1 MSVNTLPYGIL
12 IEFQCALKIIR
23 QFRVEKFLRTA
34 EAYAGALR
42 EDWAHI
48 GLLQQHEDKMVV
60 WIIGLAAGAVI
71 ALLAYIIDV
80 KSATEWSLS
89 LLLGPFVLAVVT
101 GVAYR
106 LVLVEVMERDM
117 LFALKKVHAL
127 EVLKFRTFEGTQEL
141 DHLGQEVLAIM
152 DDKPDTLAKLKCRLD
167 RIQRVANRLR
177 FLPYTLFA
185 LGVVIAPVIAVC
197 LG

>member
-1 MSVNTLPYGIL
+1 MS
-12 IEFQCALKIIR
+12 ED
-23 QFRVEKFLRTA
+23 RVEKFLRTA

-42 EDWAHI
+42 EGSAHI

-80 KSATEWSLS
+80 KSAGQWALA
-89 LLLGPFVLAVVT
+89 LLLGPFVLAVVA

-106 LVLVEVMERDM
+106 LVLAEVIERNM
-117 LFALKKVHAL
+117 LFALGKIHAI
-127 EVLKFRTFEGTQEL
+127 EALKFRTFEGVQGL

-167 RIQRVANRLR
+167 RIQLVANRLR

-185 LGVVIAPVIAVC
+185 VGVVITPFIAVC
-197 LG
+197 LR

>member
-1 MSVNTLPYGIL
+1 MN
-12 IEFQCALKIIR
+12 ED
-23 QFRVEKFLRTA
+23 RVEKFLRTA

-42 EDWAHI
+42 EGWAHI

-71 ALLAYIIDV
+71 ALLAYVIDV
-80 KSATEWSLS
+80 KSAPEWALA
-89 LLLGPFVLAVVT
+89 LLLGPFVLAVVA

-106 LVLVEVMERDM
+106 LVLAVVMERDL

-127 EVLKFRTFEGTQEL
+127 EALKFRTFEGGQGL
-141 DHLGQEVLAIM
+141 DHLGREVLAIM